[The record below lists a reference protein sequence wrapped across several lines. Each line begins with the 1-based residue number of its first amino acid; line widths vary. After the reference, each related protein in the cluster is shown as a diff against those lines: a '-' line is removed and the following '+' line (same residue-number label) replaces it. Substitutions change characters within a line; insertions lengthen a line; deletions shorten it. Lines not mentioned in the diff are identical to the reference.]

1 MVTTDRKCNNPQIK
15 QLYLALSFVFFF
27 GHYVA
32 GWFSMLLLP
41 RLHHHDIMT
50 IAGLFVS
57 FVTIRRVPY
66 GKKANEDTFS
76 VNCSRG

>member
-1 MVTTDRKCNNPQIK
+1 
-15 QLYLALSFVFFF
+15 
-27 GHYVA
+27 
-32 GWFSMLLLP
+32 MLPLP

-50 IAGLFVS
+50 IVGLFVL
-57 FVTIRRVPY
+57 FVTMRRVPY

>member
-1 MVTTDRKCNNPQIK
+1 MVTTDRKCNNPQTK
-15 QLYLALSFVFFF
+15 HLYLALSFFS
-27 GHYVA
+27 GYYVKW
-32 GWFSMLLLP
+32 GWFSMSPLP

-50 IAGLFVS
+50 IVGLLHS